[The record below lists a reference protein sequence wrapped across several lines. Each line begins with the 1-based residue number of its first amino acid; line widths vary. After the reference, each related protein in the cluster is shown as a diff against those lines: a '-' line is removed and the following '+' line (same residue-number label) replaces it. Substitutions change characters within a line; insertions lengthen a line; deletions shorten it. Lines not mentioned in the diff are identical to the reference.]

1 MSAAGETF
9 SELLGDL
16 DYPMFIVTV
25 AAGGER
31 AGCLIGF
38 ATQSSIDPPRFL
50 ALISDKNRT
59 WQVAR
64 EAEALAVH
72 LAPDDEPELVEL
84 FGARTGD
91 ELDKFERC
99 EWTRGPAGLP
109 ILSACPSWFC
119 GQVLERIDCGD
130 HTAYLLEPYHRAKRL
145 EPGHPA

>member
-59 WQVAR
+59 WQLAR

-130 HTAYLLEPYHRAKRL
+130 HTAYLLEPYEARR
-145 EPGHPA
+145 GSVTW